1 MMLSVE
7 AESSSGEDLGS
18 WSVLNEAVVE
28 KRQSGNTVRLTLLID
43 GSRSRRMR
51 QTASSSAHQQAPR
64 RIHSR
69 REGR

>member
-28 KRQSGNTVRLTLLID
+28 KRQSGIPCASLF
-43 GSRSRRMR
+43 SSMAARSRRMR